1 MKKKV
6 GMFGSIV
13 FAMVIGI
20 GGYINQE
27 VNPLSDLFLVNVEAL
42 ALDEYYG
49 KVAEKTITT
58 RDSGPL
64 YDDEGKIFHYITT
77 LIDCNGVGVI
87 ECESS
92 ISVSVSYDE
101 NV

>member
-20 GGYINQE
+20 GGPLNQE
-27 VNPLSDLFLVNVEAL
+27 LNPLSDLFLVNVEAL

>member
-6 GMFGSIV
+6 RAFGLVI
-13 FAMVIGI
+13 FATIA
-20 GGYINQE
+20 GYGVYTNQE